1 MKGSVGAE
9 RITGD
14 MAKPLNHDSPWKDTI
29 EQFTRSFLEVT
40 FPEVAAG
47 IDWSVQP
54 ESLEQELREITPASE
69 VGAKRVDKLL
79 KVRLLDGTDQWL
91 YIHIEV
97 QMHYDPDLPKRLFIY
112 HYRIFDKY
120 GVSPL
125 TLAILGDTSRKWRPT
140 SYHYQSLGCGITF
153 LFLICKTIDF
163 KGKLDDPR
171 YRHQQTLF
179 VIAAHLGTQEHRRNP
194 QNLFA
199 CLLELTVKLGNEGYS
214 PSEIQQLHRLI
225 DWLMPLPDDL
235 KIQFRNQLQ
244 QRLTDKT
251 MPHITLFEELAL
263 KEGLEK
269 GIQKGLLEGLE
280 KGIQKGIQKG
290 LLEGRQE
297 GLEKGIVQTARE
309 AILDVLDSRFG
320 EVPDSV
326 RERINTLDDDRTL
339 RDLLRRA
346 ARVPSLAEFSVGL

>member
-1 MKGSVGAE
+1 
-9 RITGD
+9 
-14 MAKPLNHDSPWKDTI
+14 
-29 EQFTRSFLEVT
+29 
-40 FPEVAAG
+40 
-47 IDWSVQP
+47 
-54 ESLEQELREITPASE
+54 
-69 VGAKRVDKLL
+69 
-79 KVRLLDGTDQWL
+79 
-91 YIHIEV
+91 
-97 QMHYDPDLPKRLFIY
+97 
-112 HYRIFDKY
+112 
-120 GVSPL
+120 
-125 TLAILGDTSRKWRPT
+125 
-140 SYHYQSLGCGITF
+140 
-153 LFLICKTIDF
+153 
-163 KGKLDDPR
+163 
-171 YRHQQTLF
+171 
-179 VIAAHLGTQEHRRNP
+179 NP

-269 GIQKGLLEGLE
+269 GIQKG
-280 KGIQKGIQKG
+280 IQKG

-309 AILDVLDSRFG
+309 AILDVLDTRFG

-326 RERINTLDDDRTL
+326 RERINSLDDDRTL
-339 RDLLRRA
+339 KDLLRRA